1 MTPGETDLLVLEYR
15 EINAHL
21 RSNTTAF
28 VNWFSFFL
36 TFSLVAATALLVTG
50 EPRQGLRGLALQFA
64 VPIACLILHVIA
76 LAGILIFRRY
86 VTAAHRK
93 LDEIVTHLGDAGGS
107 PVPVRFTLWMTHLM
121 AAGFVVSYFA
131 WFALLLLPRD

>member
-1 MTPGETDLLVLEYR
+1 VTFSETDLPVLEYQ

-21 RSNTTAF
+21 RANTTAF

-36 TFSLVAATALLVTG
+36 TLSLVAAAAYLVTG
-50 EPRQGLRGLALQFA
+50 EQRQGLRGLALQYG
-64 VPIACLILHVIA
+64 VPIGCLVLHVVA

-93 LDEIVTHLGDAGGS
+93 LDEIVKLLGDSGS

-121 AAGFVVSYFA
+121 AAGFVLSYFA
-131 WFALLLLPRD
+131 WFSLLLLPRE